1 MEEESDDDD
10 NTEHAHQN
18 QLENF
23 SHPKVISEKT
33 ESR

>member
-23 SHPKVISEKT
+23 FHPKVISEKT